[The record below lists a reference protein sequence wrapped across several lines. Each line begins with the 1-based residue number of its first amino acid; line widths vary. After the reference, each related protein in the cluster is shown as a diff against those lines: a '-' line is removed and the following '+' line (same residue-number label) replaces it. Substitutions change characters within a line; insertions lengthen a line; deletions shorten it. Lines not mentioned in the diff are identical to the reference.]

1 MKTPPRNAARSN
13 KSITETTGSLV
24 STTIKN
30 AQGKWPHILSTLGI
44 NVPDTPNKHGPC
56 PVCEGTDRF
65 RFDDKEGKGTWFC
78 NQCTPQSGDG
88 LNLVCNVLNLTPIQ
102 AAKRVNELFSLNP
115 EVMKSSSIQPSKTN
129 KEMERETKREAK
141 KILKETKLGKSFYL
155 VSKNLEGIES
165 LILNRSLPN
174 LGLFNSPLL
183 VIPFEKNGQLATLQF
198 IDKKGNKRFLKGTGT
213 QTRSYHQIPGKTD
226 DIYIGEGYATTL
238 TSTRLTGSMGYVAG
252 SANNIPSVAL
262 IASHHHPMSKIIIL
276 IDNDPAGIKSL
287 KKVITLVPNGI
298 GITPSEN
305 NEKTKDWNDYYQI
318 HGKEKTKKDLKQAIQ
333 KKNYSMSVPI
343 ENDVVEICRQLEKT
357 SYNDLMN
364 KSETIALSVN
374 IINKNHCI
382 VLAGSTVTI
391 IRSDNNN
398 IKFLSIKAF
407 RDWGVNL
414 KIPYV
419 NDKGERK
426 IISAIKSW
434 ENSPNRRAYDD
445 VIFHPI
451 ITNPKKYNLWR
462 GFNVKSE
469 YVKNWPLCEKFLIH
483 LLDNICDGNKKNY
496 HYLLSWIANIFQHP
510 EEKPGVAL
518 VMRSE
523 GRGTG
528 KSKVAE
534 VLTKLIG
541 FHSVKVSNLKHLTG
555 NFNAHLSSAILTTV
569 EESFWTGNKTDAG
582 ILQDMITSETM
593 TMERKFADVIELKS
607 FHRIIMITNHDW
619 AVPASH
625 DERRYFV
632 LDVGEHQKQNRAY
645 FKSLTEDLEA
655 GGYGQLMDYLIN
667 YDYSNVD
674 IGEVPRTKGLE
685 KQIIESLSDEASFWC
700 ECLLNGAIENFEL
713 NKTNET
719 EVAKRFVYKK
729 YLEYLKLKNIKTV
742 AANDISFGKKIKK
755 MCPSVNTIKTKNL
768 SHLLNSRVN
777 GYKLPSLEICRQE
790 FEAAFDISIEWN

>member
-1 MKTPPRNAARSN
+1 MKTPSSNTSRLN
-13 KSITETTGSLV
+13 KSLPSQLV

-30 AQGKWPHILSTLGI
+30 AQGKWPHILNALGI
-44 NVPDTPNKHGPC
+44 NVPDNRNKHAPC

-88 LNLVCNVLNLTPIQ
+88 LNLVCHVLGLTPTQ
-102 AAKRVNELFSLNP
+102 AAKRVNKLLSLNS
-115 EVMKSSSIQPSKTN
+115 EAIKSNPIKPSKTN
-129 KEMERETKREAK
+129 KEIEQETKRDAE

-165 LILNRSLPN
+165 LILHRSFPM

-183 VIPFEKNGQLATLQF
+183 VIPFENNGQLATLQF

-213 QTRSYHQIPGKTD
+213 QARSYHQIPGKTD

-252 SANNIPSVAL
+252 SANNTPSVAL
-262 IASHHHPMSKIIIL
+262 IASRNHPMSKIIIL
-276 IDNDPAGIKSL
+276 IDNDATGIKSL
-287 KKVITLVPNGI
+287 KESMKLVPNCI
-298 GITPSEN
+298 GITPPDN
-305 NEKTKDWNDYYQI
+305 NKKIKDWNDYYQI
-318 HGKEKTKKDLKQAIQ
+318 HGEEKTKKDLKQAIQ
-333 KKNYSMSVPI
+333 ERNYSVGTCI
-343 ENDVVEICRQLEKT
+343 ENDMVSICRQLENT
-357 SYNDLMN
+357 QHRDLMD
-364 KSETIALSVN
+364 KSEAIAFSVN
-374 IINKNHCI
+374 MINKNHCI
-382 VLAGSTVTI
+382 VLAGSTATI
-391 IRSDNNN
+391 IRSNKNN

-426 IISAIKSW
+426 IISATKAW

-445 VIFHPI
+445 MIFHPT

-462 GFNVKSE
+462 GFNVKGE
-469 YVKNWPLCEKFLIH
+469 HVKSWPLCQKFLIH

-541 FHSVKVSNLKHLTG
+541 FHSVKVSNSKHLVG

-569 EESFWTGNKTDAG
+569 EESFWAGNKADAG
-582 ILQDMITSETM
+582 ILRDMITSETM
-593 TMERKFADVIELKS
+593 TMERKFSDVIELKS
-607 FHRIIMITNHDW
+607 FHRIIMITNNDW

-632 LDVGEHQKQNRAY
+632 LDIGEHQKQNRAY

-674 IGEVPRTKGLE
+674 IGNVPRTKGLE

-713 NKTNET
+713 NETNET
-719 EVAKRFVYKK
+719 EVAKIFVYKK
-729 YLEYLKLKNIKTV
+729 YLEYLKSRNIKKV
-742 AANDISFGKKIKK
+742 AASDASFGKIIKT
-755 MCPSVNTIKTKNL
+755 MCPSVNTIKTKSL

-790 FEAAFDISIEWN
+790 FEAAFNISIEWN

>member
-1 MKTPPRNAARSN
+1 MKTQPSNAARLSQ
-13 KSITETTGSLV
+13 SIAGQLV

-30 AQGKWPHILSTLGI
+30 AQGKWPYILSTLGI
-44 NVPDTPNKHGPC
+44 DVPDNPNKHAPC
-56 PVCEGTDRF
+56 PVCKGTDRF

-88 LNLVCNVLNLTPIQ
+88 LNLVCNVLGIPLAA
-102 AAKRVNELFSLNP
+102 AAKQVNKLLSLDS
-115 EVMKSSSIQPSKTN
+115 EIIKSSPIKPSKTN
-129 KEMERETKREAK
+129 QETERETREDAE

-165 LILNRSLPN
+165 LILHRSFPT
-174 LGLFNSPLL
+174 LGLFNNPLL

-213 QTRSYHQIPGKTD
+213 QARSYHQIPGKTD

-238 TSTRLTGSMGYVAG
+238 TSTRLTGCMGYVAG

-262 IASHHHPMSKIIIL
+262 IASRHHPMSKIIIFV
-276 IDNDPAGIKSL
+276 DNDEAGIKSS
-287 KKVITLVPNGI
+287 KESMKLVPNCI
-298 GITPSEN
+298 AITPPDN
-305 NEKTKDWNDYYQI
+305 NEKIKDWNDYYQI
-318 HGKEKTKKDLKQAIQ
+318 HGEEKTKKDLKQAIQ
-333 KKNYSMSVPI
+333 ERNYSVDTCI
-343 ENDVVEICRQLEKT
+343 ENDVIEICRQLEKT
-357 SYNDLMN
+357 PHKDLMD
-364 KSETIALSVN
+364 KSEAIAFSVN
-374 IINKNHCI
+374 MINKNHCI
-382 VLAGSTVTI
+382 VLAGSTATI
-391 IRSDNNN
+391 IRSHNNN
-398 IKFLSIKAF
+398 VTFLSIKAF

-426 IISAIKSW
+426 IISAIKTW
-434 ENSPNRRAYDD
+434 ENSPNRRVYYEI
-445 VIFHPI
+445 IFHPT
-451 ITNPKKYNLWR
+451 ITDPKKYNLWR
-462 GFNVKSE
+462 GFNVEGE
-469 YVKNWPLCEKFLIH
+469 YVKNWPLCQKFLTH

-510 EEKPGVAL
+510 EKKPGVAL

-541 FHSVKVSNLKHLTG
+541 FHSVKVSNSKHLIG
-555 NFNAHLSSAILTTV
+555 NFNAHLSAAILTTV
-569 EESFWTGNKTDAG
+569 EESFWAGNKSDAG
-582 ILQDMITSETM
+582 ILRDMITSETM

-607 FHRIIMITNHDW
+607 FHRIIMITNNDW

-632 LDVGEHQKQNRAY
+632 LDVGEHQKQNRVY
-645 FKSLTEDLEA
+645 FKLLTEDLEA
-655 GGYGQLMDYLIN
+655 GGYCQLMDYLIK

-674 IGEVPRTKGLE
+674 IGDVPRTKGLE

-729 YLEYLKLKNIKTV
+729 YLEYLKSRNIKTV
-742 AANDISFGKKIKK
+742 AANDVNFGKKIKT
-755 MCPSVNTIKTKNL
+755 MCPSVNTIKTKRM
-768 SHLLNSRVN
+768 SHILDSRVN
-777 GYKLPSLEICRQE
+777 GYKLPPLEICRQE
-790 FEAAFDISIEWN
+790 FETVFNVFLKWD

>member
-1 MKTPPRNAARSN
+1 MKTQPSHTAKSN
-13 KSITETTGSLV
+13 QSMAGQLV
-24 STTIKN
+24 NTTIKN
-30 AQGKWPHILSTLGI
+30 AEGKWPHILSTLGI
-44 NVPDTPNKHGPC
+44 DVPDTPNKHAPC
-56 PVCEGTDRF
+56 PVCKGTDRF

-88 LNLVCNVLNLTPIQ
+88 LNLVCNVLGITPAE
-102 AAKRVNELFSLNP
+102 AAKQVNKLLSLDSEIIKSNP
-115 EVMKSSSIQPSKTN
+115 IKPPKTD
-129 KEMERETKREAK
+129 KEIERETRRNAE

-155 VSKNLEGIES
+155 VSKKLEGIES
-165 LILNRSLPN
+165 LILSRSLPN

-183 VIPFEKNGQLATLQF
+183 VIPFEKNGQLVTLQF
-198 IDKKGNKRFLKGTGT
+198 IDKKGQKRFLKGTGT
-213 QTRSYHQIPGKTD
+213 QAKSYHQIPGKTD
-226 DIYIGEGYATTL
+226 YIYIGEGYATTL

-252 SANNIPSVAL
+252 SANNTPSVAL
-262 IASHHHPMSKIIIL
+262 IASRHHPISQIIIL
-276 IDNDPAGIKSL
+276 VDNDEAGIKSL
-287 KKVITLVPNGI
+287 KEIIKCVPNCI
-298 GITPSEN
+298 GVTPSDN
-305 NEKTKDWNDYYQI
+305 NKKIKDWNDFYQM
-318 HGKEKTKKDLKQAIQ
+318 HGEEKTKKTLKNAIQ
-333 KKNYSMSVPI
+333 EKIHSGIINKNSM
-343 ENDVVEICRQLEKT
+343 VEICRKLENT
-357 SYNDLMN
+357 PHNDLMD
-364 KSETIALSVN
+364 KSEAITFAIN
-374 IINKNHCI
+374 MINKVYCI
-382 VLAGSTVTI
+382 VLSGSTVTI

-414 KIPYV
+414 NIPYV

-426 IISAIKSW
+426 LISAIKSW
-434 ENSPNRRAYDD
+434 ESSPNRRAYDD
-445 VIFHPI
+445 IIFHPT
-451 ITNPKKYNLWR
+451 ITNPKTYNLWR
-462 GFNVKSE
+462 GFNIKGEHVKG
-469 YVKNWPLCEKFLIH
+469 WPLCQKFLAH

-534 VLTKLIG
+534 VLAKLIG
-541 FHSVKVSNLKHLTG
+541 FHSVKVSNSKHLIG
-555 NFNAHLSSAILTTV
+555 NFNAHLSSSILTTV
-569 EESFWTGNKTDAG
+569 EESFWAGNKADAG
-582 ILQDMITSETM
+582 ILRDMITSETM
-593 TMERKFADVIELKS
+593 IIERKFADVIELKS

-655 GGYGQLMDYLIN
+655 GGYGQLMDYLIK

-674 IGEVPRTKGLE
+674 IGNVPRTKGLE
-685 KQIIESLSDEASFWC
+685 KQIVESLSDEASFWC
-700 ECLLNGAIENFEL
+700 ECLLNGAIENLEL

-729 YLEYLKLKNIKTV
+729 YLAYLKLKNIKTV
-742 AANDISFGKKIKK
+742 ASNDISFGKKIKI
-755 MCPSVNTIKTKNL
+755 MCPSANTIKTKNL

-790 FEAAFDISIEWN
+790 FEAAFDISIEWS